1 MSSCNN
7 LRCGSRKKAC
17 VISYQLLS
25 AQSREFLPRDLCV
38 GNEGAAFTNRVWGG
52 QRAFFHSQCSLGEI
66 QSVIITAR
74 LFLICFHI
82 S

>member
-1 MSSCNN
+1 MSSFNDLC
-7 LRCGSRKKAC
+7 CGSRNKAC
-17 VISYQLLS
+17 VISYQLVS
-25 AQSREFLPRDLCV
+25 AQSREFFPCDVCI
-38 GNEGAAFTNRVWGG
+38 GNGGAAFTNRVCGG
-52 QRAFFHSQCSLGEI
+52 QHAFFHSQCSLGEL